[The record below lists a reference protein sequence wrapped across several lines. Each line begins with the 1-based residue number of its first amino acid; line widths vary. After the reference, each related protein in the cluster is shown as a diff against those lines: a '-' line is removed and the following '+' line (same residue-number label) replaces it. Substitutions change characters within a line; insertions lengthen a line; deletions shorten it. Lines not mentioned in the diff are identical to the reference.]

1 MPTKTL
7 YVKDMQLW
15 EEASHLAGHQGLSGV
30 IMRLIA
36 NWVADK
42 KKHEAM
48 KSGKE
53 FAEIELWVGGNTALS
68 ADLPDDQIKE
78 DHKIVFTGRLL
89 GSSPR
94 YEDTLVPDLK
104 VYEMKSGRL
113 VVYKAYRDDSIAA
126 DQEDQ
131 ATYKV
136 FSNFEELQQSSVF
149 SEYEKT
155 LDQDWQFL
163 GKELSALAEED
174 EKKFAEKIAAINL
187 QFQRD
192 IANALGAELVIRID

>member
-7 YVKDMQLW
+7 YVKDLQLW
-15 EEASHLAGHQGLSGV
+15 EEASRLAGHQGLSGV

-36 NWVADK
+36 KWVADK
-42 KKHEAM
+42 KRHEAM
-48 KSGKE
+48 NNVKV
-53 FAEIELWVGGNTALS
+53 FAEIELWVGGYTTPSVRLIDN
-68 ADLPDDQIKE
+68 QIEE

-94 YEDTLVPDLK
+94 YEDTSVPHVQ

-113 VVYKAYRDDSIAA
+113 LVYEAFHDFGT
-126 DQEDQ
+126 DQEIQ

-136 FSNFEELQQSSVF
+136 FSNVEELQHSSVF
-149 SEYEKT
+149 SDYEKT
-155 LDQDWQFL
+155 LDQNWEGL
-163 GKELSALAEED
+163 GEELRTVAAENEKRFAD
-174 EKKFAEKIAAINL
+174 EIAAINL

-192 IANALGAELVIRID
+192 VADALGAELVVRIE

>member
-15 EEASHLAGHQGLSGV
+15 EEASRLAGHQGLSGV

-36 NWVADK
+36 KWVADK
-42 KKHEAM
+42 KRHEAM
-48 KSGKE
+48 DSVKE
-53 FAEIELWVGGNTALS
+53 FAEIELWVGGTTAPSVRLT
-68 ADLPDDQIKE
+68 DNQIEE

-94 YEDTLVPDLK
+94 YEDSCVPDVQ

-113 VVYKAYRDDSIAA
+113 VVYEAYHDYGT
-126 DQEDQ
+126 DQENQ

-136 FSNFEELQQSSVF
+136 FANVEKLQHSSVF
-149 SEYEKT
+149 SDYEKT
-155 LDQDWQFL
+155 LNENWQGL
-163 GKELSALAEED
+163 GKELNALAAED
-174 EKKFAEKIAAINL
+174 EKKFVEKIAAINL

-192 IANALGAELVIRID
+192 IADALGAELVIRID